1 MPQRGRPR
9 RFDREVAL
17 RRAMEVFWVQG
28 YDNASLADL
37 TRAMGINAPSLYA
50 TFGSKEALFKEA
62 VELYVRTEGSGIWEQ
77 VETAPTART
86 AIEKVLR
93 TTAEAFTRGPS
104 PRGCMIVL
112 AAPQMQG
119 ANAQVCDA
127 LKSYRQAN
135 GCLLERRLKRAVEED
150 ELPASTDCRALANYV
165 VTLQH
170 GMSIQARDGASR
182 ETLMSIADCA
192 MAGWDALTGSAQ
204 EA

>member
-9 RFDREVAL
+9 GFDREEAL
-17 RRAMEVFWVQG
+17 RSAMEVFWSQG

-50 TFGSKEALFKEA
+50 TFGGKETLFQEA
-62 VELYVRTEGSGIWEQ
+62 VKLYVRTEGSGIWEQ
-77 VETAPTART
+77 VETAPTARA
-86 AIEKVLR
+86 AIKHVLHA
-93 TTAEAFTRGPS
+93 TAEAFTRGAT

-119 ANAQVCDA
+119 ANSQVCDA
-127 LKSYRQAN
+127 LKAHRQAN
-135 GCLLERRLKRAVEED
+135 GCLLERRLRRAVEEG
-150 ELPASTDCRALANYV
+150 ELPASSDCTAIANYY

-182 ETLMSIADCA
+182 ETLQAIADCA
-192 MAGWDALTGSAQ
+192 MASWNALTSCSA
-204 EA
+204 

>member
-9 RFDREVAL
+9 GFDREEAL
-17 RRAMEVFWVQG
+17 RSAMEVFWSQG

-50 TFGSKEALFKEA
+50 TFGGKETLFQEA
-62 VELYVRTEGSGIWEQ
+62 VKLYVRTEGSGIWEQ
-77 VETAPTART
+77 VETAPTARA
-86 AIEKVLR
+86 AIKHVLHA
-93 TTAEAFTRGPS
+93 TAEAFTRGAT

-112 AAPQMQG
+112 AAPQIQG
-119 ANAQVCDA
+119 ANHQVCDA
-127 LKSYRQAN
+127 LKTYRQAN
-135 GCLLERRLKRAVEED
+135 GCLLERRLKRAVEEG
-150 ELPASTDCRALANYV
+150 ELPASTNCRAIANYY

-182 ETLMSIADCA
+182 ETLLAVADCA
-192 MAGWDALTGSAQ
+192 MSGWDALTNVSH

>member
-9 RFDREVAL
+9 RFDREEAL

-50 TFGSKEALFKEA
+50 TFGSKEVLFQEA

-77 VETAPTART
+77 VETAPTARA
-86 AIEKVLR
+86 AIEQVLR
-93 TTAEAFTRGPS
+93 TTAVAFTRGPS

-127 LKSYRQAN
+127 LKAYRQSN
-135 GCLLERRLKRAVEED
+135 GYLLERRLQRAVEEG

-182 ETLMSIADCA
+182 ETLLAIADCA

-204 EA
+204 QA

>member
-9 RFDREVAL
+9 GFDREEAL
-17 RRAMEVFWVQG
+17 RRAMEVFWTQG

-50 TFGSKEALFKEA
+50 TFGSKESLFQEA
-62 VELYVRTEGSGIWEQ
+62 VALYVRTEDSGIWEQ
-77 VETAPTART
+77 VETAPTARA
-86 AIEKVLR
+86 AIEHVLN
-93 TTAEAFTRGPS
+93 TTAEAFTRGPA

-119 ANAQVCDA
+119 ANPHICDA
-127 LKSYRQAN
+127 LKAHRQAN
-135 GCLLERRLKRAVEED
+135 GCLLERRLKRAVEEG
-150 ELPASTDCRALANYV
+150 ELPASTNCRAIANYY

-182 ETLMSIADCA
+182 ETLLAIANCA
-192 MAGWDALTGSAQ
+192 MSGWNALTTQHG
-204 EA
+204 

>member
-1 MPQRGRPR
+1 MAQRGRPR
-9 RFDREVAL
+9 GFDREDAL

-50 TFGSKEALFKEA
+50 TFGSKEALFQEA
-62 VELYVRTEGSGIWEQ
+62 VALYVRTEGSGIWEQ
-77 VETAPTART
+77 VDTAATARA
-86 AIEKVLR
+86 AIEQVLR
-93 TTAEAFTRGPS
+93 TTAEAFTRGAT

-127 LKSYRQAN
+127 LKAHRQAN
-135 GCLLERRLKRAVEED
+135 GCLLERRLTRAVEEG
-150 ELPASTDCRALANYV
+150 ELPASTDCRALASYI

-182 ETLMSIADCA
+182 ETLLAIADCA
-192 MAGWDALTGSAQ
+192 MAGWEALTTDPN
-204 EA
+204 